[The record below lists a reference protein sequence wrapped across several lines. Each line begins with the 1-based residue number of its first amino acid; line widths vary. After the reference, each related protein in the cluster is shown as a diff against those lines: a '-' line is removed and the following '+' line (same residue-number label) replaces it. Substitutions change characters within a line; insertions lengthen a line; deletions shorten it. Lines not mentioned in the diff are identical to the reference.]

1 MIGTLTNEFSFKI
14 LYFCV
19 EISAPT
25 TIIPTKA
32 PSNRSKGKQNKK
44 QDLHI
49 GDYGVEEWKE
59 NGNLYLKSYKFNRKI
74 NKIV

>member
-1 MIGTLTNEFSFKI
+1 MVRFDSNSYKLNFPFNFF
-14 LYFCV
+14 LFFV

-59 NGNLYLKSYKFNRKI
+59 NGNFIFKKI
-74 NKIV
+74 KI